1 MSEEIDLNKQ
11 TILAALPIF
20 ITQIYAFYKI
30 KKTIIGVIILLGV
43 YSPIWL
49 NEIPRIVELGYA
61 PDRLTFLIFC
71 GIMVYFVR
79 RLTNQYNVKL
89 STQSTNG

>member
-1 MSEEIDLNKQ
+1 MKEGEKVDLGKQ
-11 TILAALPIF
+11 TILAAIPIP

-30 KKTIIGVIILLGV
+30 KKTIIGFIILIGV

-49 NEIPRIVELGYA
+49 NEISRSVELEYV

-71 GIMVYFVR
+71 GIMVCFVR
-79 RLTNQYNVKL
+79 KWTRQYNSKL
-89 STQSTNG
+89 STKR